1 MHYRNGREAKPGD
14 KILHLPTGKSGIL
27 YDANPDV
34 LTCNGRLA
42 AISNADEYV
51 TLSNCVHADDV
62 AAAPGRRRPGGPDVR
77 PVPRDDH
84 DEGRPAIPPRRG
96 SRFAVLTSTPH

>member
-62 AAAPGRRRPGGPDVR
+62 AAAFPATPQ
-77 PVPRDDH
+77 PVEPLPEAQPLKR
-84 DEGRPAIPPRRG
+84 
-96 SRFAVLTSTPH
+96 